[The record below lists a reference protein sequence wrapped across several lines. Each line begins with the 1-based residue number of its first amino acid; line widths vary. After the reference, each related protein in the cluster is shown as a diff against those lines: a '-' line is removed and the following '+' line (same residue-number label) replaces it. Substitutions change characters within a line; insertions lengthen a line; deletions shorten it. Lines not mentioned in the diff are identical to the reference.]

1 MFVSK
6 ILTMREGEVE
16 SIAEEY
22 VKLKSH
28 GRSERR
34 LTAGTEK
41 EYRIFIF

>member
-1 MFVSK
+1 
-6 ILTMREGEVE
+6 
-16 SIAEEY
+16 

-41 EYRIFIF
+41 EYRIFIFWINIELYNSEK